1 MMAEDGQSFNAEL
14 MEVLTSVEIGITT
27 KKVLGSSLDNT
38 FTTSL
43 QGIYPKINE
52 LGIDMKN
59 PKGMHRYAKY
69 REFEVSNAS
78 RQYLLHVSK
87 HSGTDSY

>member
-27 KKVLGSSLDNT
+27 KKVLGSSLDYSQLLCKESILKPTNWE
-38 FTTSL
+38 F
-43 QGIYPKINE
+43 G
-52 LGIDMKN
+52 MKN